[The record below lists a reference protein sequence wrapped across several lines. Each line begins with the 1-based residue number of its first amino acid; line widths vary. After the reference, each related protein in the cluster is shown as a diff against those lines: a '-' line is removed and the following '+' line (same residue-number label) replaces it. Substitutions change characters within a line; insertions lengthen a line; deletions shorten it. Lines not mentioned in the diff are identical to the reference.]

1 MRSLVRRISFYVLTV
16 WIAFTLDFFLPRLV
30 PGDPAVAVMARFRD
44 KTVDPAMLSALE
56 IQFGISHA
64 PLWQQYLQY
73 INNLLHG
80 NFGVSTSYFPLPVAN
95 IIVQRMPWTLGL
107 GIVTIFISFLL
118 GTLLGIINAWRR
130 GSVLDSMI
138 SPVMMVV
145 SAIPYFWIALISLY
159 VFAFMLGWF
168 PLTGGYDEDMLAGWN
183 PDFILSILDHA
194 ILPAFTI
201 ILSSVAGWMLT
212 MRNAMITTLSEDYV
226 LMAKAKGLRNR
237 RVMLMYAARNAIL
250 PNVTS
255 FAIAIGFITGGQ
267 LLTET
272 VFSYPGIGFAFVQAV
287 GNKDYALMQGLFL
300 IIILTVLTA
309 NLFADL
315 LYTALDPRVRQER
328 SA

>member
-1 MRSLVRRISFYVLTV
+1 
-16 WIAFTLDFFLPRLV
+16 
-30 PGDPAVAVMARFRD
+30 
-44 KTVDPAMLSALE
+44 
-56 IQFGISHA
+56 
-64 PLWQQYLQY
+64 
-73 INNLLHG
+73 
-80 NFGVSTSYFPLPVAN
+80 
-95 IIVQRMPWTLGL
+95 
-107 GIVTIFISFLL
+107 
-118 GTLLGIINAWRR
+118 
-130 GSVLDSMI
+130 
-138 SPVMMVV
+138 
-145 SAIPYFWIALISLY
+145 
-159 VFAFMLGWF
+159 
-168 PLTGGYDEDMLAGWN
+168 
-183 PDFILSILDHA
+183 
-194 ILPAFTI
+194 
-201 ILSSVAGWMLT
+201 
-212 MRNAMITTLSEDYV
+212 MITTLSEDYV